1 MPWTEITREQ
11 YRRDEL
17 RYASDMTDAEW
28 GLIERL
34 LPRANQSRSRA
45 PSSPPPPPQDRS
57 AQCCGGGSLYPVD
70 GLPVASVAA

>member
-34 LPRANQSRSRA
+34 LPRANRRGRPRRTDLRSVGEA
-45 PSSPPPPPQDRS
+45 V
-57 AQCCGGGSLYPVD
+57 L
-70 GLPVASVAA
+70 